1 MGETAEERA
10 RRLARQITIN
20 SCYGNLG
27 GAEWWGGSE
36 LVINQSPCVEI
47 YDHTTI
53 YYFRQPKVSLVKKY
67 SKNSFKFV

>member
-1 MGETAEERA
+1 MGETAEERR

-36 LVINQSPCVEI
+36 LVINQNPCVEI
-47 YDHTTI
+47 VLTSSQRCTLGI
-53 YYFRQPKVSLVKKY
+53 NPLVKFNKF
-67 SKNSFKFV
+67 NFKF

>member
-1 MGETAEERA
+1 MHETAAERE

-20 SCYGNLG
+20 SWYGNLG

-47 YDHTTI
+47 VLTSSQRCTLGVDPLIKFT
-53 YYFRQPKVSLVKKY
+53 KY
-67 SKNSFKFV
+67 KFNF